1 MIRIVKTSSDDPIY
15 RLCAVAKIM
24 ESTLF
29 ATSACCHLSTTYSSL
44 SSFSRFAQLGFEFD
58 LNPGTL
64 FFALKIVPLKPN
76 SVKIV
81 SLKPLVSMLQRS
93 HNPLARTLMSP
104 CIKQYI
110 VKPANAQMQWYANCR
125 VYSESRNPPWL
136 DKKAESLTQTMT
148 WHSSIDISRIID
160 DTKKMT
166 KQLFLSVPYKLAD
179 SRFTCCSI
187 LLGVLS

>member
-81 SLKPLVSMLQRS
+81 PLKPNSVKIVSLKPLVSMLQRS

-110 VKPANAQMQWYANCR
+110 VKPANAQMQ
-125 VYSESRNPPWL
+125 
-136 DKKAESLTQTMT
+136 
-148 WHSSIDISRIID
+148 
-160 DTKKMT
+160 
-166 KQLFLSVPYKLAD
+166 
-179 SRFTCCSI
+179 
-187 LLGVLS
+187 